1 MLELDKK
8 VFGNIMTKEIIG
20 SEPPISE
27 IKNIFEK
34 ELENLLGKLKLISIK
49 DLENLLEQQKI
60 CKKHINTRPG
70 AMALDQPKIE
80 MFNDFNNKYLEKIS
94 EKLINF

>member
-1 MLELDKK
+1 
-8 VFGNIMTKEIIG
+8 MTKEIIG

-94 EKLINF
+94 EKIN

>member
-80 MFNDFNNKYLEKIS
+80 MFNDFNNKYLEKIN
-94 EKLINF
+94 EKFTKF

>member
-20 SEPPISE
+20 SEPPITE

-34 ELENLLGKLKLISIK
+34 ELENLLEKLKSISIK

-80 MFNDFNNKYLEKIS
+80 MFNDFNNKYLEKIN
-94 EKLINF
+94 EKFTKF

>member
-1 MLELDKK
+1 
-8 VFGNIMTKEIIG
+8 MTKEIIG

-80 MFNDFNNKYLEKIS
+80 MFNDFNNKYLEKIN
-94 EKLINF
+94 EKIN